1 MYIQVPNSLSRPHIL
16 LLIHPPAVFF
26 RLPGL
31 ESPSFL
37 WIATWLILLSQPWS
51 LLVES
56 TEHSLA
62 KELCEEV
69 LPDHVLLQ

>member
-1 MYIQVPNSLSRPHIL
+1 MYIQVPNSLPRPHIL

-37 WIATWLILLSQPWS
+37 WIAIWRMLLSQSWLP
-51 LLVES
+51 LVES
-56 TEHSLA
+56 TEQSG
-62 KELCEEV
+62 
-69 LPDHVLLQ
+69 Q